1 MTDDPTGRAPDQ
13 PAPAQPTDSGSQQG
27 APGSSPPPGQSWA
40 PPPGAGSAGGQQQSY
55 GQQYGYGQA
64 GYNQQGYGQ
73 SPYGAYQ
80 NMSFWIQ
87 RMGSQEGPYTFGD
100 LSAQAKAGY
109 IRANSMVHRAD
120 SAEGSWFTAGEIPG
134 LFSERDWFVT
144 LVISLFLG
152 SLGMDRFYLGYTT
165 LGVLKLIT
173 CGGCGIW
180 ALIDLILIATDS
192 LPDANGRPLR
202 RT

>member
-1 MTDDPTGRAPDQ
+1 MTDNSTGRAPDQ
-13 PAPAQPTDSGSQQG
+13 PPPSQPN
-27 APGSSPPPGQSWA
+27 
-40 PPPGAGSAGGQQQSY
+40 GSAGWTPPRGGGPSGSQQSY
-55 GQQYGYGQA
+55 GQQYGYNQG
-64 GYNQQGYGQ
+64 GYNPPPYGQ

-87 RMGSQEGPYTFGD
+87 RMGTQEGPYTFGD

-109 IRANSMVHRAD
+109 ITANSMVHRAD

-134 LFSERDWFVT
+134 LFSDRDWFVT

-165 LGVLKLIT
+165 LGVPKLTT
-173 CGGCGIW
+173 CGGGGFW
-180 ALIDLILIATDS
+180 TLADLILIATDS
-192 LPDANGRPLR
+192 LPDGNGRRLR